1 MTATTNGNKIFW
13 TEQLTIKFG
22 GLVAVDEVD
31 MDLQEGEILGL
42 IGPNGSGKTT
52 IFNMITGLYT
62 PTGGDFF
69 FEGKSLLGWSP
80 HEIAR
85 QGVARTFQSSR
96 LCLDLSVLDNV
107 FIGMHYRQ
115 HSWLSDAILRRGRLE
130 AEVTR
135 ARRKALELLDIFNPE
150 LVDRAGEPAAA
161 LPQIDRRRVEV
172 CRAIAVEPRLLLLD
186 EPSAGMTP
194 EETEELMA
202 DIKKVQQ
209 ASTGIS
215 IIIIEHD
222 MKVISSITERV
233 VALNYGRKIAEG
245 TYQEVAATEEVR
257 EAYLGK
263 RGHHL

>member
-1 MTATTNGNKIFW
+1 M
-13 TEQLTIKFG
+13 
-22 GLVAVDEVD
+22 
-31 MDLQEGEILGL
+31 
-42 IGPNGSGKTT
+42 
-52 IFNMITGLYT
+52 
-62 PTGGDFF
+62 
-69 FEGKSLLGWSP
+69 
-80 HEIAR
+80 
-85 QGVARTFQSSR
+85 
-96 LCLDLSVLDNV
+96 
-107 FIGMHYRQ
+107 
-115 HSWLSDAILRRGRLE
+115 
-130 AEVTR
+130 
-135 ARRKALELLDIFNPE
+135 ELLEIFNPE
-150 LVDRAGEPAAA
+150 LVDRAGEPAGA

-172 CRAIAVEPRLLLLD
+172 CRAMAVEPRLLLLD

-257 EAYLGK
+257 AAYLGK
-263 RGHHL
+263 RGHHQ

>member
-1 MTATTNGNKIFW
+1 MTASINGNRIFW
-13 TEQLTIKFG
+13 TDKLTIKFG
-22 GLVAVDEVD
+22 GLVAVDQVD
-31 MDLQEGEILGL
+31 MDVREGEIFGL

-69 FEGKSLLGWSP
+69 FEGESLLGRPP

-85 QGVARTFQSSR
+85 RGVARTFQSSR

-115 HSWLSDAILRRGRLE
+115 HSWLVDAIVRRGRLA
-130 AEVTR
+130 AEGSR
-135 ARRKALELLDIFNPE
+135 ARRKALELLEIFNPE
-150 LVDRAGEPAAA
+150 LVDRAGEPAGA

-172 CRAIAVEPRLLLLD
+172 CRAMAVEPRLLLLD

-222 MKVISSITERV
+222 MKVISSITARV

-245 TYQEVAATEEVR
+245 AYQEVAATEEVR
-257 EAYLGK
+257 QAYLGK
-263 RGHHL
+263 RGHQL

>member
-1 MTATTNGNKIFW
+1 MEI
-13 TEQLTIKFG
+13 
-22 GLVAVDEVD
+22 
-31 MDLQEGEILGL
+31 QEGEILGL

-52 IFNMITGLYT
+52 IFNMVTGLYT
-62 PTGGDFF
+62 PTSGDVY
-69 FEGKSLLGWSP
+69 FEGESLLGRQP
-80 HEIAR
+80 YEIAR
-85 QGVARTFQSSR
+85 RGVARTFQSNR
-96 LCLDLSVLDNV
+96 LCLDLSVLDNL

-115 HSWLSDAILRRGRLE
+115 QSWLFDAIFRRSALSG
-130 AEVTR
+130 EVRR
-135 ARRKALELLDIFNPE
+135 AREKALELLDIFNPE
-150 LVDRAGEPAAA
+150 LVDRAGDAAGD

-172 CRAIAVEPRLLLLD
+172 CRAMAVEPRLLLLD

-209 ASTGIS
+209 ASRGIS

-222 MKVISSITERV
+222 MKVISSITDRV

-245 TYQEVAATEEVR
+245 TYQAVAATEEVR

>member
-1 MTATTNGNKIFW
+1 MTTATANHQIFR
-13 TEQLTIKFG
+13 TEKLTIKFG

-31 MDLQEGEILGL
+31 MDVREGEILGL

-62 PTGGDFF
+62 PTAGDFF
-69 FEGKSLLGWSP
+69 FEGESLLGKSP

-85 QGVARTFQSSR
+85 RGIARTFQSNR
-96 LCLDLSVLDNV
+96 LCLDLSVLDNI

-115 HSWLSDAILRRGRLE
+115 KSWLFDTIFRRSRLE
-130 AEVTR
+130 REIAT
-135 ARRKALELLDIFNPE
+135 ARDKALALLEIFNPE
-150 LVDRAGEPAAA
+150 LVERAGEPASA

-172 CRAIAVEPRLLLLD
+172 CRAMAVEPRLLLLD

-209 ASTGIS
+209 ASAGIS

-245 TYQEVAATEEVR
+245 TYQQVAATQEVR

-263 RGHHL
+263 RGGQ